1 MKFTTK
7 RNIAYALI
15 AIAFVALFFRYMHR
29 APKRH
34 YCDFRVYYAT
44 SQRFLAKEDI
54 YSRPDETIT
63 PFKYSP
69 MFAMLIL
76 PLSFLP
82 EKSASLVFFSIS
94 FVSLVI
100 ICRLSKKLILKADT
114 TFKEKVFF
122 FFLPLLF
129 TSRFILAA
137 LDSGQVTIM
146 ILLLLICGIY
156 FERKNKNIIS
166 AALIAL
172 SFMFKYTS
180 VLLLPYFI
188 FRKKIK
194 LTFLILLFT
203 VIYCLVPAIYAGM
216 DKQKDYLKNWLPSI
230 SETSL
235 DKGSW
240 YDTKNQ
246 SLYSLVLRTF
256 TKDSPHK
263 PLANFDFNQGLVLAA
278 ILGAIIYVPI
288 LIPKAEKSENLDYS
302 LLFICMAL
310 FNPNGWLSNFVFLIF
325 GYMVILY
332 YLIKNGF
339 LRDKVVLILTFLSFV
354 ISSWGC
360 ESVVGDNLQNFLEML
375 STVTIASLIV
385 MFVLLQLKFKAVPK
399 EI

>member
-69 MFAMLIL
+69 MFAFLIS
-76 PLSFLP
+76 PLSLLP
-82 EKSASLVFFSIS
+82 QKPASLVFFTIS
-94 FVSLVI
+94 FIALI
-100 ICRLSKKLILKADT
+100 AICRVSKKLILKEDT

-122 FFLPLLF
+122 YFLPLIF

-146 ILLLLICGIY
+146 ILLLVICGIY
-156 FERKNKNIIS
+156 FEKKNKNIIS

-172 SFMFKYTS
+172 SFMFKYTP

-203 VIYCLVPAIYAGM
+203 VIYCLVPAVYVGM
-216 DKQKDYLKNWLPSI
+216 DKQKDYLKSWLPSI

-263 PLANFDFNQGLVLAA
+263 PLANFDFNQGLALAA
-278 ILGAIIYVPI
+278 ILGAIIYIPI
-288 LIPKAEKSENLDYS
+288 LIPKAQGQENLDYS
-302 LLFICMAL
+302 LLLICMAL

-339 LRDKVVLILTFLSFV
+339 LRNKTAFALTFLSFV

-375 STVTIASLIV
+375 STVTIAALIV
-385 MFVLLQLKFKAVPK
+385 VFILFMIKFKTEPK
-399 EI
+399 KI